1 MSKLVTFIQSGF
13 LWLKRLPHR
22 RLIIILA
29 FVVGI
34 LSGLAAVL
42 LKHAVHWVQQMLTG
56 WFHTTVESLLYF
68 LYPGIGMLI
77 ALLYVKYVVKEDI
90 SHGVTKVLHAISR
103 RESKIKR
110 HNCHSSIVASSVTI
124 GMGGSVGAEAPI
136 VYTGAALGSNLAQAF
151 KLDYRSITLMLGC
164 GAAGAVAGI
173 FKAPLAGIVFTLEVL
188 MLDLSLSSILPLLV
202 SSVTATAVS
211 YFTLGSTVSFS
222 AAIEPFNIGNMP
234 YYLVLGIFCG
244 FGALYF
250 TRATLSIEQ
259 RIKRILNPFRRWIL
273 CALCLGLLIFLFPP
287 LYGEGYGAL
296 SALLN
301 DNSAAAAGTT
311 LYSGLSDNAWFLL
324 LFFIAVFFF
333 KVFSMSLTNAGG
345 GVGGTFGPTL
355 FMGGIVGFVVAR
367 LINMSG
373 LHTVPEA
380 NFAMVGMAGM
390 MSAVMTAP
398 LTAIFLIAEITG
410 GYALLMPLMLVSAT
424 SFLTIRGFEK
434 HSIYTKRLA
443 MSGDLLTHDRDKAVL
458 TLLQLDSLV
467 EKDFMPVSP
476 NTSLGELVKV
486 ISQSQRNLFPVLDNE
501 GTLVG
506 VVVLDDIRKLMFDTQ
521 HYDTTVVHSLM
532 KIPEAFVRSGESM
545 QSVLDKF
552 ESTEAWNLPVID
564 DAGLYLGFVSKSKIF
579 SSYRNLLQQFSHE

>member
-1 MSKLVTFIQSGF
+1 MSKLTTFVQRSFFG
-13 LWLKRLPHR
+13 LKRLPNR
-22 RLIIILA
+22 QLVIILA

-34 LSGLAAVL
+34 FSGLAAVL
-42 LKHAVHWVQQMLTG
+42 LKHAVHLVRWVLTG
-56 WFHTTVESLLYF
+56 WFHTTAESLFYL
-68 LYPGIGMLI
+68 LYPGIGMLL
-77 ALLYVKYVVKEDI
+77 ALLYVKYVVKDDI
-90 SHGVTKVLHAISR
+90 SHGVTRVLHAISR
-103 RESKIKR
+103 KESKIKR
-110 HNCHSSIVASSVTI
+110 HNCYSSIVSSSVTI

-136 VYTGAALGSNLAQAF
+136 VYTGAALGSNLAQFF

-164 GAAGAVAGI
+164 GVAGAVAGI
-173 FKAPLAGIVFTLEVL
+173 FKAPLAGIVFTLEIL

-211 YFTLGSTVSFS
+211 YFMLGDTVSFS
-222 AAIEPFNIGNMP
+222 TAIAPFNAGNLP

-250 TRATLSIEQ
+250 TRATLALEQ
-259 RIKRILNPFRRWIL
+259 RIKRILNPFRRWFF

-301 DNSAAAAGTT
+301 GDSMTAAGTT
-311 LYSGLSDNAWFLL
+311 LYGSFSENIWFIL
-324 LFFIAVFFF
+324 LFSFAIFFF
-333 KVFSMSLTNAGG
+333 KVFSMSFTNAGG

-355 FMGGIVGFVVAR
+355 FMGGVAGFIVAR
-367 LINMSG
+367 LINISG
-373 LHTVPEA
+373 IHTVPEA

-443 MSGDLLTHDRDKAVL
+443 MSGDLITHDRDKAVL

-467 EKDFMPVSP
+467 EKDFIPVSP
-476 NTSLGELVKV
+476 DTSLGELVKV
-486 ISQSQRNLFPVLDNE
+486 VSQSHRNLFPVLDHE
-501 GTLVG
+501 STLVG
-506 VVVLDDIRKLMFDTQ
+506 VVVLDDIRKIMFNTQ
-521 HYDTTVVHSLM
+521 CYDTTTVRSLM
-532 KIPEAFVRSGESM
+532 KIPEAFVRSGENM

-552 ESTEAWNLPVID
+552 ESTAAWNLPVVNE
-564 DAGLYLGFVSKSKIF
+564 AGLYLGFVSKSKIF